1 MMNQL
6 RNLTEPNAIK
16 WGWSHGPGERPGER
30 NASMTKSSG
39 S

>member
-1 MMNQL
+1 MNQL

-16 WGWSHGPGERPGER
+16 WGWSHGLANDR
-30 NASMTKSSG
+30 ASVGMTLYSG